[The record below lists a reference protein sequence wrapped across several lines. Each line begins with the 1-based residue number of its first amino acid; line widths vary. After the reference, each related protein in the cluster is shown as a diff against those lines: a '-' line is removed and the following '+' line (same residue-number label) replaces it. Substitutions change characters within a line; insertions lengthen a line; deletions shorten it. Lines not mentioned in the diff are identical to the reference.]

1 MDVLKNKTALI
12 TGGTS
17 GMGAATAKRFLAEGA
32 TVIVTGS
39 TAENVENAKKEMPGI
54 EVLLSDAGNAE
65 ATKALVDQ
73 VKEKHGRLDVLF
85 INAGIAK
92 MGPSEEVDEAFFDSV
107 FNTNVRGAYFLLKH
121 AIPVLA
127 DGGSVILTSST
138 GAIRGYA
145 GLGIYNA
152 TKAALSSF
160 RLTFAVELAPRRIR
174 VNTIMPGSI
183 NTGLVSKSNL
193 NDKQKQGFKEM
204 IDKTPLKRAGEPE
217 EIAAAALYL
226 ACDESKFTTGSELRV
241 DGGITAT

>member
-107 FNTNVRGAYFLLKH
+107 FNTNVRGRLFPSEARHSGSRRWRFCHSDFVYRCDQGLCGPGHLQRNEGRAKFL
-121 AIPVLA
+121 
-127 DGGSVILTSST
+127 SVDVC
-138 GAIRGYA
+138 G
-145 GLGIYNA
+145 
-152 TKAALSSF
+152 
-160 RLTFAVELAPRRIR
+160 
-174 VNTIMPGSI
+174 
-183 NTGLVSKSNL
+183 
-193 NDKQKQGFKEM
+193 
-204 IDKTPLKRAGEPE
+204 
-217 EIAAAALYL
+217 
-226 ACDESKFTTGSELRV
+226 
-241 DGGITAT
+241 